1 MMQKLGILAV
11 AVLLCGC
18 GKASTP
24 TTHLSGAVTID
35 GKPIP
40 AEAQAALS
48 FVPAQGGKVVSVH
61 IVGGRYDS
69 PDTPEGKI
77 SVKFDISQ
85 PVGPEKVSE
94 RTGEKYREIANLVP
108 PDRAAGIV
116 IEVQGD
122 DSQRDFDL

>member
-1 MMQKLGILAV
+1 MMRKFGILAV

-18 GKASTP
+18 GMESSST
-24 TTHLSGAVTID
+24 TRLAGAVTIG
-35 GKPIP
+35 GKLIP
-40 AEAQAALS
+40 ADAEAALS
-48 FVPAQGGKVVSVH
+48 FVPAQGGKLVSVP

-69 PDTPEGKI
+69 PNTPEGKI
-77 SVKFDISQ
+77 SVKFYISQ

-108 PDRAAGIV
+108 PDRAAGMV

-122 DSQRDFDL
+122 DSNRDFDL